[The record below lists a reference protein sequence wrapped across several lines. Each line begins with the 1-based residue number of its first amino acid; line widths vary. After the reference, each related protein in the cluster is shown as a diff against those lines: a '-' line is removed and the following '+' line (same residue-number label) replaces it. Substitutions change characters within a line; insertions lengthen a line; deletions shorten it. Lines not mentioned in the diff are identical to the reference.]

1 MLQINALDASE
12 SDGMC
17 IGGNQAFCI
26 TYAINFKIMTT
37 SNSDYPSEILD
48 QELSFTE
55 LENLSGGKGFS
66 YSHESLVVTIK
77 GKKIVLKNRSEFKG
91 DKEYEKY
98 FKERIKEFA

>member
-1 MLQINALDASE
+1 MSFSEKLIIALILIRAIPLIWAAVSKITDLIAPDQCFGCWE

-37 SNSDYPSEILD
+37 SNSDYPGEILD

-55 LENLSGGKGFS
+55 LEN
-66 YSHESLVVTIK
+66 
-77 GKKIVLKNRSEFKG
+77 
-91 DKEYEKY
+91 
-98 FKERIKEFA
+98 

>member
-48 QELSFTE
+48 QELSFAE

-66 YSHESLVVTIK
+66 YSHESLVVTTN
-77 GKKIVLKNRSEFKG
+77 GRKIVLKNRSKFKG

-98 FKERIKEFA
+98 FKERIKGFA